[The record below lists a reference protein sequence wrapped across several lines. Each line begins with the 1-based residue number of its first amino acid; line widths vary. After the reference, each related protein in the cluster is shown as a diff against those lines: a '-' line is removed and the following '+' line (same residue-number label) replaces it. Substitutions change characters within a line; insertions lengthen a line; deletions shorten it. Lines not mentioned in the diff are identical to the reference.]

1 MKMFKKANK
10 NTTKATTAKE
20 IAKKTLTVAG
30 DAVMVTTIT
39 ATNCVGGGVIALTV
53 ADTVGA
59 IDCADIENADPV
71 AVGRAVSAGC
81 GLGIIST
88 LCMLKRLGFFKPK
101 NNNQHAD
108 SDIEDEDVE
117 EFVEN
122 TASFADAI
130 LD

>member
-1 MKMFKKANK
+1 MKKMFKKANK
-10 NTTKATTAKE
+10 NTANKNTAKA
-20 IAKKTLTVAG
+20 IAKKTVEVAG

-39 ATNCVGGGVIALTV
+39 AANCVGGGVVALTV
-53 ADTVGA
+53 ADAVGA
-59 IDCADIENADPV
+59 IDCADIENADALTV
-71 AVGRAVSAGC
+71 GKAVTAGC

-101 NNNQHAD
+101 KQPETPETE
-108 SDIEDEDVE
+108 DIEDVE
-117 EFVEN
+117 EFEN

>member
-1 MKMFKKANK
+1 MKMFKKVNK
-10 NTTKATTAKE
+10 KTTKATTV
-20 IAKKTLTVAG
+20 AKKTVEVAS
-30 DAVMVTTIT
+30 DVVMVTTVT
-39 ATNCVGGGVIALTV
+39 AANCVGGGVVALTV
-53 ADTVGA
+53 ADAVGA

-71 AVGRAVSAGC
+71 AVGKAVTAGC

-101 NNNQHAD
+101 NDNQYA
-108 SDIEDEDVE
+108 SDIENEDVE
-117 EFVEN
+117 EFVED

>member
-10 NTTKATTAKE
+10 KTTKATTV
-20 IAKKTLTVAG
+20 AKKTVEVAS
-30 DAVMVTTIT
+30 DVVMVTTVT
-39 ATNCVGGGVIALTV
+39 AANCVGGGVVALTV
-53 ADTVGA
+53 ADAVGA
-59 IDCADIENADPV
+59 IDFADIENADPV
-71 AVGRAVSAGC
+71 AVGKAATVGC

-101 NNNQHAD
+101 NDNKHAG
-108 SDIEDEDVE
+108 DIEDEDVE
-117 EFVEN
+117 EFVED

>member
-10 NTTKATTAKE
+10 NTTKATAKE

-30 DAVMVTTIT
+30 DTMMVTTIT

-53 ADTVGA
+53 ADAVGA

-101 NNNQHAD
+101 NNNQHA
-108 SDIEDEDVE
+108 SDIEDVE
-117 EFVEN
+117 EFVEED

-130 LD
+130 LN